1 MDPQRPTA
9 STGVSEPTASHRED
23 PAFSLRKIFP
33 SRIALLLLLI
43 PLALLDFYLYLV
55 REGKIAEEGF
65 QPPTGPVEHL
75 VYASIVLYPILVL
88 VATIVKS
95 IYYLVRAATRA
106 TQR

>member
-9 STGVSEPTASHRED
+9 SAAVAEPTTSHPED

-55 REGKIAEEGF
+55 REGKIAEGGF

-75 VYASIVLYPILVL
+75 VYASIVLYPMLVIA
-88 VATIVKS
+88 ATMVKA
-95 IYYLVRAATRA
+95 IYYLVRSVIR
-106 TQR
+106 RRR